1 MPECI
6 TVALMF
12 ICNGAGIYIA
22 HKLFSW
28 FENQPADY
36 STKKPYKQNVR
47 NEKS

>member
-22 HKLFSW
+22 HKLFNW
-28 FENQPADY
+28 FEDQPAKYD
-36 STKKPYKQNVR
+36 TKKNYLANVR
-47 NEKS
+47 REK